1 MRRDEVLEMVS
12 LIPQDLWM
20 RSAEFFKETSTSSGT
35 LQENNNKAKK
45 GAVDFTQGRVDEQ
58 RQKR

>member
-1 MRRDEVLEMVS
+1 MVS